1 SNSSGASGKNHP
13 KPVRW
18 CMKDWTAIRERYM
31 RDELPIRLGGLAAN
45 LGRIKSFSENESN
58 RSVVES
64 LIEESKYFI
73 EWTAP
78 EAEIETAAQLVELQL
93 ELVRW
98 QYKMPQIWS
107 DPNHRK
113 QIAEKSNVWSK
124 QVLTS
129 SGLI

>member
-1 SNSSGASGKNHP
+1 
-13 KPVRW
+13 
-18 CMKDWTAIRERYM
+18 MKDWTAIRERYM
-31 RDELPIRLGGLAAN
+31 RDDLSVRLGGLAAN
-45 LGRIKSFSENESN
+45 LGRIKSFSGNESN
-58 RSVVES
+58 RNVVES

-78 EAEIETAAQLVELQL
+78 EAEIETAAQLVELQR

-98 QYKMPQIWS
+98 QFTLAQLWPDS
-107 DPNHRK
+107 NHRK
-113 QIAEKSNVWSK
+113 QLAEKSNAWSK

>member
-1 SNSSGASGKNHP
+1 
-13 KPVRW
+13 
-18 CMKDWTAIRERYM
+18 MKDWKAIRERYM
-31 RDELPIRLGGLAAN
+31 RDELPVRLGGLAAN
-45 LGRIKSFSENESN
+45 LSRIKSFSGNESN
-58 RSVVES
+58 RNIVES
-64 LIEESKYFI
+64 LIEECKYFI
-73 EWTAP
+73 EWTAS

>member
-1 SNSSGASGKNHP
+1 
-13 KPVRW
+13 
-18 CMKDWTAIRERYM
+18 MKDWTAIRERYM
-31 RDELPIRLGGLAAN
+31 RDELPVRLGGLAAN

-73 EWTAP
+73 EWTAR

-98 QYKMPQIWS
+98 QYKMSQLWS

-113 QIAEKSNVWSK
+113 QIAEKSIAWSK
-124 QVLTS
+124 QVLAN
-129 SGLI
+129 SGLV